1 MKIKIKKQELRECIE
16 NAVIMA
22 LNEMQ
27 EGKRVNEGYYDDEDD
42 DPTAAWDKEL
52 ANILKNDKGRAKA
65 KKAFNKDKEK
75 EDAEAKHDDNALA
88 KRAQQEKPDNED

>member
-22 LNEMQ
+22 LNEAQ
-27 EGKRVNEGYYDDEDD
+27 INEFWDNDD
-42 DPTAAWDKEL
+42 DIDAVDRFLRNPKNQIPKDK
-52 ANILKNDKGRAKA
+52 NA
-65 KKAFNKDKEK
+65 KKAAAAFRKDKSK
-75 EDAEAKHDDNALA
+75 EDAEAKHDDDALA